1 MIIVFDLD
9 DTIYRE
15 RDFFLN
21 GVLCVSKYLIENYNF
36 ERNISNKIVHRE
48 KVFGRAKLLGCI
60 SKKALTACIRGKQ
73 NSKVHTSKPKENNGC
88 KKARRN
94 RY

>member
-36 ERNISNKIVHRE
+36 ERNISNKIVNRE
-48 KVFGRAKLLGCI
+48 KVYGRAELFDFFL
-60 SKKALTACIRGKQ
+60 KK
-73 NSKVHTSKPKENNGC
+73 
-88 KKARRN
+88 KKN
-94 RY
+94 FF